1 MNVTRIMALDK
12 VTKGFDYRDEKALE
26 ARTAEL
32 NTEIKIKHIEALF
45 KQVGFCDLNQKALHL
60 MLNNTDFQEMA
71 SKFLWDSMLIA
82 AKYERA
88 MMIDGHEEAA

>member
-1 MNVTRIMALDK
+1 MNVSQMMALDK
-12 VTKGFDYRDEKALE
+12 IINGFDYRDEKALE

-60 MLNNTDFQEMA
+60 MLNNSDFQEMA
-71 SKFLWDSMLIA
+71 SQFLWDSMLIA
-82 AKYERA
+82 AKCERA

>member
-1 MNVTRIMALDK
+1 MNITQIMALDK
-12 VTKGFDYRDEKALE
+12 ITNGFDYRDVKALE

-32 NTEIKIKHIEALF
+32 NTEIKIKHIEELF
-45 KQVGFCDLNQKALHL
+45 KRVGFCDLDDKVLHL
-60 MLNNTDFQEMA
+60 MLNNCDFQEKA
-71 SKFLWDSMLIA
+71 SQFLWDSMLIA